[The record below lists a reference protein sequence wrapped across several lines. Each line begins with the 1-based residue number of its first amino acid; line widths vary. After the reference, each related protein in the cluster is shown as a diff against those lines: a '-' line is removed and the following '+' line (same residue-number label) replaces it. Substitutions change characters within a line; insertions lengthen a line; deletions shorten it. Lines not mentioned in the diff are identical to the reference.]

1 MLLLQVQTLGTLLL
15 CVLIIA
21 CAVAAGADAGYAT
34 AVCVLMSAVAA
45 GADAGY
51 ATDVCVDNSMPC
63 CSCI

>member
-1 MLLLQVQTLGTLLL
+1 MLLMS
-15 CVLIIA
+15 
-21 CAVAAGADAGYAT
+21 AVAAGAEAGCTT

-51 ATDVCVDNSMPC
+51 ATDVCVDNSMCC